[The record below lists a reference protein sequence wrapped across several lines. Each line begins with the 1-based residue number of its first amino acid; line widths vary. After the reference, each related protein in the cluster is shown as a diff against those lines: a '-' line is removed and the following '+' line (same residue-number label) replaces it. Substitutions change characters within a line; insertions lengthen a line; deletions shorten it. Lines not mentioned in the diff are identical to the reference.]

1 MPTDRSVL
9 NKLASAA
16 VCVVVIGLV
25 PIAQAEEFKRD
36 PGRSYDLSWL
46 PRIPGAELSSR
57 EQLDYGLARIPLK
70 PVQNYKDSSS
80 YAEVEGP
87 MSLHCYHPLP
97 QQLSPLHMLKSYRQ
111 SLEKAG
117 YSIVYECKSE
127 KDCGKGYGLF
137 LTSIT
142 NTHADFNCR
151 NTSMDAALTAKRK
164 LRSGQQWVHIGIDGY
179 KDKAVWQIVAQ
190 DGDAVNVVP
199 EISPGTLSAGL
210 ASAGSVVVPGIYFD
224 SDKAVVKA
232 ESKAALEAMAGLLR
246 QQPGL
251 SIYVVGHTDDSGSL
265 EHNLLLS
272 QQRAEAVKAALVRQ
286 YGISAGRLEARGV
299 GPLAP
304 EATNTTDEGRT
315 RNRRVVIAARLVN
328 SP

>member
-1 MPTDRSVL
+1 M
-9 NKLASAA
+9 
-16 VCVVVIGLV
+16 
-25 PIAQAEEFKRD
+25 
-36 PGRSYDLSWL
+36 
-46 PRIPGAELSSR
+46 
-57 EQLDYGLARIPLK
+57 
-70 PVQNYKDSSS
+70 
-80 YAEVEGP
+80 
-87 MSLHCYHPLP
+87 
-97 QQLSPLHMLKSYRQ
+97 
-111 SLEKAG
+111 
-117 YSIVYECKSE
+117 
-127 KDCGKGYGLF
+127 
-137 LTSIT
+137 
-142 NTHADFNCR
+142 
-151 NTSMDAALTAKRK
+151 
-164 LRSGQQWVHIGIDGY
+164 
-179 KDKAVWQIVAQ
+179 
-190 DGDAVNVVP
+190 NVVP

-272 QQRAEAVKAALVRQ
+272 QQRAEAVKAALVR
-286 YGISAGRLEARGV
+286 YGISARRLEARGV

-315 RNRRVVIAARLVN
+315 RNRRVVIAARLAN